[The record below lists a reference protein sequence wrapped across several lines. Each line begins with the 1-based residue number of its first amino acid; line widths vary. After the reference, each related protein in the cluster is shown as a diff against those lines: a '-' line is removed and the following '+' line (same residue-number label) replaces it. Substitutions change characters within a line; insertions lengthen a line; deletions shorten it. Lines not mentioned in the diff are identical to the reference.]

1 MMMVEK
7 PLTPEQIDRL
17 MDRNGNIRVQLAIDL
32 NVLIDNDRESLNDYV
47 GDMLVEGVMK
57 DISYDIAGYTFNG
70 TDENGEELPKKV
82 ILEVTG
88 QVVSED
94 TDWFWN

>member
-1 MMMVEK
+1 
-7 PLTPEQIDRL
+7 
-17 MDRNGNIRVQLAIDL
+17 
-32 NVLIDNDRESLNDYV
+32 
-47 GDMLVEGVMK
+47 MK

-70 TDENGEELPKKV
+70 TDENGEDLPKKV